1 MIIKGDLNSDYYCVT
16 RVTEIKMFGNWIDRI
31 QVILD
36 SANVDQDKITNI
48 TVYYDIESCETVV
61 NIRESDGDPE

>member
-1 MIIKGDLNSDYYCVT
+1 MMLTKI
-16 RVTEIKMFGNWIDRI
+16 TEIKIAGNWLDRI

-48 TVYYDIESCETVV
+48 TVYYDKESFDTII